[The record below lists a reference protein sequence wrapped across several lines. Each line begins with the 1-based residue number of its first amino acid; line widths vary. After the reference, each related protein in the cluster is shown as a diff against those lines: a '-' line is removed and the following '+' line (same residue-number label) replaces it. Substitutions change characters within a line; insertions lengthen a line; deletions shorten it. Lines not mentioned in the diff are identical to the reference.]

1 MTRAAIKHHEE
12 QLRAAML
19 SSDLEALDRLL
30 DDALVF
36 SGPTGTLVRKEEDL
50 ENHRSGRQKL
60 TRLVARELVV
70 ELFDD
75 VAVVSA
81 LADLAGTFDGAPF
94 DGTYRYMRTWRRYP
108 EGAWRI
114 IGGAVTRSN
123 EQS

>member
-19 SSDLEALDRLL
+19 ASDVEALDRLL

-36 SGPTGTLVRKEEDL
+36 SSPSGSLVRKEDDL
-50 ENHRSGRQKL
+50 ANHRSGRQRL
-60 TRLVARELVV
+60 TELVTRELVV

-75 VAVVSA
+75 VAVVTA
-81 LADLAGTFDGAPF
+81 VAELAGTFDGASF
-94 DGTYRYMRTWRRYP
+94 AGTYRYVRTWRRGA

-114 IGGAVTRSN
+114 IAGAVTTVT
-123 EQS
+123 

>member
-19 SSDLEALDRLL
+19 ASDVDALDRLL

-36 SGPTGTLVRKEEDL
+36 SGPTGVLVRKEEDL
-50 ENHRSGRQKL
+50 ENHRSGRQRL
-60 TRLVARELVV
+60 TGLVTRELVV

-75 VAVVSA
+75 VAIVTT
-81 LADLAGTFDGAPF
+81 LADLTGTFDGASF
-94 DGTYRYMRTWRRYP
+94 AGTYRYIRTWRRGP

-114 IGGAVTRSN
+114 IAGAVTTLT
-123 EQS
+123 